1 MQYFKVRE
9 VLANDSGNADEH
21 IVGRDENAPF
31 ESWTEH
37 ESSEADELLS
47 AEESKI
53 LGHWY
58 YDGERDE
65 FIFDRTAAS
74 FLGVKDHHDAQSPHV
89 VTRILNS
96 FDATR
101 FYLNMN
107 DKSMGDVI
115 FEHLTMIDGPYKGRS
130 FVVQGSVLHR
140 RPDGSALYC
149 VGYISFEHSP
159 HSELIPREISGD
171 GMYIWDSATNELVCS
186 ASYHAMIGYKE
197 EEFPRYIDDFIAR
210 IVHPDDNDFFMVLSH
225 MCQSEQ
231 YGDYFESCM
240 RIRHRQ
246 GHYLWCVCRGLVQ
259 ERDNFGRA
267 RRVIGTLTN
276 INLVQSSFDN
286 IKLMMFTDSLTG
298 LHNRNFFLQNYTRY
312 ENKAV
317 MPVSVIFIDISGL
330 KLTNDILG
338 HSHGDYLLIK
348 ARDLIRD
355 GIAASSYAKTMKLH
369 KEHSTDNGAQQ
380 IIPGT
385 ESLTQTRAQKTVA
398 LTKDLEALTTDKPV
412 LEDNLV
418 YQLNAG
424 ENSSVD
430 SHMLHDLIKQLDGDD
445 IQSTRSDPIAKDN
458 LDDLIHQHQNEAFK
472 NELSP
477 NDEGCEQ
484 DTSLEIMRLA
494 GDEFLVILPYC
505 NKQQVD
511 EIARNIDKLRNEN
524 NAYHKQHTPIE
535 TSPVPIFFGI
545 GCSTFYGCE
554 DGSQTLKQV
563 IDQADELM
571 QINKD
576 ERRSEFYSQLKTFFE
591 AKKGRPVSMRD
602 DRRVT
607 ILSEE
612 ERAKMRSK

>member
-37 ESSEADELLS
+37 ESSEADEILS

-58 YDGERDE
+58 YDGERDA
-65 FIFDRTAAS
+65 FILDRAAAS
-74 FLGVKDHHDAQSPHV
+74 FLGAVDHHNAQSPHV
-89 VTRILNS
+89 VTRSLNS

-115 FEHLTMIDGPYKGRS
+115 YEHLTMIDGPYKGRS

-159 HSELIPREISGD
+159 NSELIPREISGD

-197 EEFPRYIDDFIAR
+197 EEFPRYIAR

-276 INLVQSSFDN
+276 INLVQSIFDN

-369 KEHSTDNGAQQ
+369 KEHSIDKGAQH

-398 LTKDLEALTTDKPV
+398 LTPDLEALTTDKPV

-418 YQLNAG
+418 NQLNVG
-424 ENSSVD
+424 EDSSVD
-430 SHMLHDLIKQLDGDD
+430 SHMLYDLIKQLDGDD

-458 LDDLIHQHQNEAFK
+458 LDGLIHQHQNEPFK

-477 NDEGCEQ
+477 NDESAEQ

-535 TSPVPIFFGI
+535 TSPAPIFFGI
-545 GCSTFYGCE
+545 GCSTFYGGE
-554 DGSQTLKQV
+554 DGSLTLKQV
-563 IDQADELM
+563 IDHADELM

-576 ERRSEFYSQLKTFFE
+576 ERRSEFYSELKTFFE

-612 ERAKMRSK
+612 ERAKIRSK